1 MARTRGRLGA
11 NIAMLM
17 REAGINCEELAAQLN
32 FTLRDVYRLI
42 EGRLLLPPRVLEK
55 VAEALGR
62 TKEELMYY
70 EAKNVLPELQY
81 MKEFKNPENLNL
93 VLDLLDEYI
102 ELKESL
108 QIYGCTMN
116 VLYSLFSFG
125 WMLKKVFEGCI

>member
-108 QIYGCTMN
+108 
-116 VLYSLFSFG
+116 
-125 WMLKKVFEGCI
+125 